1 MNSNNA
7 NSRKSTVAKLIA
19 SGKIASQSDLVKA
32 LKKQGFAVT
41 QGTASRDLEDIGAI
55 RVRNADGEMVYALT
69 DTQPISTK
77 SSFPSELVLTATP
90 SGNLVVIRTPIAAAQ
105 MLASAIDGLSQSG
118 KLASAIGTV
127 AGDDTV
133 IVVADTATGG
143 SALAKKILGLANSK
157 SGGK

>member
-1 MNSNNA
+1 MNANNA
-7 NSRKSTVAKLIA
+7 NSRKSAVAKLIG

-32 LKKQGFAVT
+32 LKKQGFVVT

-55 RVRNADGEMVYALT
+55 RVRNSTGEMVYALT
-69 DTQPISTK
+69 DVQPISNK
-77 SSFPSELVLTATP
+77 STFPSELVLTATP

-105 MLASAIDGLSQSG
+105 M
-118 KLASAIGTV
+118 LASAIGTV